1 MEKSATIVASPRMR
15 GEDPPG
21 FDELLADGSFHA
33 RLAQARVERERAL
46 AQAAAAGETD
56 LLLPHRKPW
65 DSEESSSNPTPRQS
79 RNAQAGDESFREP
92 IILDRPVQAA
102 ESVTHRATEP
112 PAKKPATPEPAR
124 RQNPPMPVE
133 RAPVS
138 ASSEHLADRTPVHR
152 QTSRT
157 VIAGGFAAG
166 LLIGAMLSFI
176 YMALSPSAR
185 ENDFATDGWVAMA
198 SEMPPP
204 SAVDEEIS
212 NAWRLP
218 LDDPNTLLGLSVG
231 HNASVRAA
239 EPLVSGMVAP
249 ADVAPW
255 VQGTVAP
262 RPAIGGGLA
271 LLTAGAL
278 PDIAQIR
285 TPEWDAPMVRLAL
298 PDRQVFPEVIS
309 GDLALA
315 AQPAGPFAMAPETDD
330 AIPVSVNQKGMFPHR
345 IVLHTPVGV
354 SDERLGETMRRLDAA
369 GFILDDQRRT
379 ELPISQSN
387 VRYFYAEDAKAAA
400 ILADSI
406 GAVSRDFTSFSPLP
420 ENGMLEIWLAGR
432 GAGRASSERH
442 PPATAAQ
449 TASQIERDRHLLYL
463 RSLILQQ
470 LHRDG
475 HL

>member
-1 MEKSATIVASPRMR
+1 
-15 GEDPPG
+15 
-21 FDELLADGSFHA
+21 
-33 RLAQARVERERAL
+33 
-46 AQAAAAGETD
+46 
-56 LLLPHRKPW
+56 
-65 DSEESSSNPTPRQS
+65 
-79 RNAQAGDESFREP
+79 
-92 IILDRPVQAA
+92 
-102 ESVTHRATEP
+102 
-112 PAKKPATPEPAR
+112 
-124 RQNPPMPVE
+124 
-133 RAPVS
+133 
-138 ASSEHLADRTPVHR
+138 
-152 QTSRT
+152 
-157 VIAGGFAAG
+157 
-166 LLIGAMLSFI
+166 
-176 YMALSPSAR
+176 
-185 ENDFATDGWVAMA
+185 MA

-231 HNASVRAA
+231 HNASIRAA

-255 VQGTVAP
+255 IQGAVAP

-285 TPEWDAPMVRLAL
+285 TPEWDTPMVRLAL

-315 AQPAGPFAMAPETDD
+315 AQPTAPLASAQGAFD
-330 AIPVSVNQKGMFPHR
+330 AIPVFVNQQEPFPHR
-345 IVLHTPVGV
+345 IVLHAPVGV
-354 SDERLGETMRRLDAA
+354 SDDRLGETMERLNSA

-379 ELPISQSN
+379 ELAISQSN
-387 VRYFYAEDAKAAA
+387 VRYFYAEDAEAAA

-432 GAGRASSERH
+432 GAVRHSSERQ
-442 PPATAAQ
+442 PPATAAR

-463 RSLILQQ
+463 RGLILRQ
-470 LHRDG
+470 LRRDG